1 MANAKKCD
9 RCGRL
14 FEGSCIFP
22 ELEYNDR
29 LREVC
34 ISEIGRLYNLDLCKE
49 CIDSFEEWF
58 DEPRR
63 KLAEKEGE

>member
-1 MANAKKCD
+1 VANAKKCD

-14 FEGSCIFP
+14 FEESCIFP

-29 LREVC
+29 FHEVC
-34 ISEIGRLYNLDLCKE
+34 ISERVRNYVLDLCKE
-49 CIDSFEEWF
+49 CVDSFEEWF